1 MDVASRRTAR
11 AGLPGAFAL
20 LLVAVPGALSVGC
33 DSTGEAGG
41 AGGQSRTSSTSASA
55 STTSGTTAT
64 SSSSPTGSST
74 STGGPSAPTAAE
86 LLALTADCIT
96 ASAGKYATDEGE
108 SETIDLCALTGAY
121 FWKSDFDVDCD
132 GKQSTECNIGTD
144 PAYQDQTSAT
154 DSEGDPLD
162 AASLPFIVIPL
173 PSSRFDYGDADIH
186 LGAVAAV
193 VYQDKVVYAVFGD
206 EGPSDIIGEG
216 SYALAEALGID
227 PDPSTG
233 GSDGPVTFFV
243 FSGTSAVV
251 VPIEDRAAATAK
263 GEAMAKALL
272 AAP

>member
-1 MDVASRRTAR
+1 MTTTFR
-11 AGLPGAFAL
+11 AAL
-20 LLVAVPGALSVGC
+20 LVLCGELLVGC
-33 DSTGEAGG
+33 DSPGDTGG
-41 AGGQSRTSSTSASA
+41 AGGQSSASSGSTAASTSTKATTADSSSTA
-55 STTSGTTAT
+55 TGT
-64 SSSSPTGSST
+64 ST
-74 STGGPSAPTAAE
+74 STGGPGAPTAAE
-86 LLALTADCIT
+86 LLALTASCT
-96 ASAGKYATDEGE
+96 AASTGKYATDDGE
-108 SETIDLCALTGAY
+108 AATIDVCALTGAY
-121 FWKSDFDVDCD
+121 FWTSDFDVDCD
-132 GKQSTECNIGTD
+132 GKQSAACNLGTD

-154 DSEGDPLD
+154 DSQGDPLD

-233 GSDGPVTFFV
+233 GSDGPVTFIV
-243 FSGTSAVV
+243 FSGTSAIVA
-251 VPIEDRAAATAK
+251 PIEDHAAATAK